1 VNCATRGNVRPV
13 GVLFQA
19 TVEKGMGMEIRKVVA
34 GFHVVLSA
42 LHVYWATGATWPAS
56 DQYSLSRAVLGR
68 EVSFA
73 PQVVLPLAAFHLVV
87 AAVIL
92 RVDRSRLSRLVVG
105 LLGLG
110 VAGRAVLGLVWSL
123 GVGTSTGTAFYW
135 LNLFVY
141 TPACVLLVL
150 GDVRMLGIRRDWKTA

>member
-1 VNCATRGNVRPV
+1 
-13 GVLFQA
+13 
-19 TVEKGMGMEIRKVVA
+19 MEIRKVVA

-56 DQYSLSRAVLGR
+56 DQYSLSQAVLGR

-73 PQVVLPLAAFHLVV
+73 PEVVLPLAAFHLVV

-110 VAGRAVLGLVWSL
+110 VASRAVLGLVWSL
-123 GVGTSTGTAFYW
+123 GVGTSTGTAGGGTRVA
-135 LNLFVY
+135 L
-141 TPACVLLVL
+141 T
-150 GDVRMLGIRRDWKTA
+150 GGIRVPGRAAIVPLRVRHESAKTLQRLENLL